1 VQEAIATPHKG
12 GVSMKD
18 RVQKEQKVVNISE
31 DKESTALVHVPTGGV
46 FGNLDQQMTSVFG
59 ELALERMNAV
69 NELAEVEAETNRVI
83 QQEWIPIARQR
94 QANARK
100 LARQQGFSPQPFK
113 AEGDTEPDAEE

>member
-1 VQEAIATPHKG
+1 MAK
-12 GVSMKD
+12 
-18 RVQKEQKVVNISE
+18 KEGNTEQTVVNISGAGTK
-31 DKESTALVHVPTGGV
+31 DLTVHVPTGGV

-100 LARQQGFSPQPFK
+100 LARQQGFSPEPFK
-113 AEGDTEPDAEE
+113 AEGDTEPDTEE